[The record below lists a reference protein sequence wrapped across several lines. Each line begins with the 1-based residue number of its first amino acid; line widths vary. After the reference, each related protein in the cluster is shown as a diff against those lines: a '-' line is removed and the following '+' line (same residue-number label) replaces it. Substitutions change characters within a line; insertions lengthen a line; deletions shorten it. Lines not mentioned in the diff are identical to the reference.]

1 MKLSK
6 KIILSTVTAV
16 LLSSSVYGAQI
27 KQKIYA
33 TVNGE
38 AITSADVAVILRN
51 PSLDFET
58 LPKTTQDQVIN
69 GLIERKLLAQKAIK
83 SGVMKDK
90 DYKIA
95 LEKVKSDLAL
105 EYWMQKEFKKIKI
118 SDKDAKAYYKANE
131 ANFTQ
136 PESAKARHILVA
148 DKKTAQSIIKTLD
161 GAKDKLSKFIELAK
175 TKSTGPSGKNGGD
188 LGWFDAKKMVPEFS
202 EATFKLKVGNYTKSP
217 VKTQFGY
224 HIIFLE
230 DKKGGT
236 TVKFA
241 DIKDNI
247 KQQLAGEKFKT
258 VVKKITT
265 KAKKTAKIIIK

>member
-16 LLSSSVYGAQI
+16 LLSSTVYGAQI

-38 AITSADVAVILRN
+38 AITSTDVAVILRN

-69 GLIERKLLAQKAIK
+69 GLIERKLLSNEAIK

-131 ANFTQ
+131 ANFAQ

-148 DKKTAQSIIKTLD
+148 DKKTAQTIIKTLD
-161 GAKDKLSKFIELAK
+161 GTKDKLSKFIELAK

-241 DIKDNI
+241 DMKDNI